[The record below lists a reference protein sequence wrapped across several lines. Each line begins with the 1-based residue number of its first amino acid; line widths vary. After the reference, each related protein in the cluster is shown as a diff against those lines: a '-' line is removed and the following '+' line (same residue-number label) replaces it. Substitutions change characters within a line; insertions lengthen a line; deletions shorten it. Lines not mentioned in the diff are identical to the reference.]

1 MWEAFTLVCVSLN
14 RTFILSFQR
23 TTPVVS
29 CSVTHTRFVIVRSV
43 RTRALLNHS
52 FMGSSLSENHS
63 GGISLNN
70 HTRVVLLPENDHTML
85 RLNNTTGWT
94 LEHFVLALHS
104 LLWHQNPLMRLLLCF
119 QFILKRLISL
129 QMLRSLFF

>member
-1 MWEAFTLVCVSLN
+1 MGSVHTCMCVAQSYVHSFLSEN
-14 RTFILSFQR
+14 HSRGILLS
-23 TTPVVS
+23 
-29 CSVTHTRFVIVRSV
+29 THTRFVIVRSV
-43 RTRALLNHS
+43 HTRASLNHS
-52 FMGSSLSENHS
+52 FVGSSLSENHS

-70 HTRVVLLPENDHTML
+70 HTRVVLLPENNHTML

-104 LLWHQNPLMRLLLCF
+104 LLRHQNPLMRLLLCF